1 MNNSFSVATWLE
13 QFLNQLAKPAPVGHG
28 ETLPPQ
34 VIGEI
39 LTLLTERR
47 FTAEM
52 ATVAW
57 DNVFLK
63 PRTYGKKQFH
73 VSDLFPDDKSD
84 IKFTT
89 HNHIVSKLQREIYQ
103 HKQALQRAAA
113 HNNTEQTQTPDDTL
127 QDMIALRKEMFE
139 LQEVIARQR
148 TTIERITKE
157 NTVQLRKLTN
167 ALHYLKTNNM
177 LEDYINNAAAQNAHQ
192 QVPAIAQEEPTL

>member
-13 QFLNQLAKPAPVGHG
+13 QFLNQLAKPAPTGHG
-28 ETLPPQ
+28 ETLTPQ
-34 VIGEI
+34 AIGEI
-39 LTLLTERR
+39 LKLLTERR

-73 VSDLFPDDKSD
+73 VSDMFPDDKSD

-139 LQEVIARQR
+139 LQKVIARQR

-177 LEDYINNAAAQNAHQ
+177 LEDYMNNAAAQNAHQ
-192 QVPAIAQEEPTL
+192 QVPAIAQEQD

>member
-1 MNNSFSVATWLE
+1 MNNPFSVATWLE
-13 QFLNQLAKPAPVGHG
+13 QFLNQLAKPAPTGHG
-28 ETLPPQ
+28 ETLTPQ
-34 VIGEI
+34 AIGEI
-39 LTLLTERR
+39 LKLLTERR
-47 FTAEM
+47 FTTEM

-103 HKQALQRAAA
+103 HKQALHRAAA

-148 TTIERITKE
+148 TTIDRITKE

-192 QVPAIAQEEPTL
+192 QVPAIAQEQD